1 MSGAQADDEP
11 LSRDDED
18 DYDLLTFGEA
28 GARLDHEIRVLR
40 TRIED
45 IEQRQQPDQGELAVT
60 RARLAALR
68 DAAARNARQPIT
80 DENFTK
86 FFGYEGQA
94 RRNTK

>member
-1 MSGAQADDEP
+1 VSGPQADDEP
-11 LSRDDED
+11 LFRDDED

-40 TRIED
+40 ARIEE
-45 IEQRQQPDQGELAVT
+45 IEQRQDPDQGELAAART
-60 RARLAALR
+60 RLAALR

-86 FFGYEGQA
+86 FFGYEGRA